1 MVVQSKQLRANSA
14 MVHSGLSWD
23 QVELKCC
30 EECGKS
36 QSPVRAVFV
45 WNLMAVKH
53 CLCMS
58 TYPPTHTGV
67 SCSQGVCT
75 GKERRRN
82 FYSTSGLTVPGW
94 VRYTV
99 KSDKVLHT
107 VINYKSEMK
116 SPTHGFACW
125 THHRGR
131 ARAMTRAASAQEL
144 TLTWALQNTTSW
156 NNGLIWCIKYKNPTH
171 FCPIYC
177 DWH

>member
-30 EECGKS
+30 EECGKC

-75 GKERRRN
+75 GKERQRN

-107 VINYKSEMK
+107 VNKLSQKWSHPHMGLPAE
-116 SPTHGFACW
+116 PTTEAEHVPWPGQ
-125 THHRGR
+125 HQLR
-131 ARAMTRAASAQEL
+131 
-144 TLTWALQNTTSW
+144 SW
-156 NNGLIWCIKYKNPTH
+156 L
-171 FCPIYC
+171 
-177 DWH
+177 WHEHCRTQPAEITG